1 MKRFKILIVVFQ
13 QVGLNKM
20 SFVIGLGQVPY
31 ADENDI
37 GDTMDTT
44 VQRNINLSTHQVN
57 VASTWVNVICPCCI
71 QVYLVPYANVYTSR

>member
-1 MKRFKILIVVFQ
+1 MKRFKILLVVFQ

-37 GDTMDTT
+37 GDTTETT
-44 VQRNINLSTHQVN
+44 VQRNIHLSTL
-57 VASTWVNVICPCCI
+57 I
-71 QVYLVPYANVYTSR
+71 TSSECR